1 MIFTYSGKYGADGM
15 SDIPHNKS
23 DIDQSSIFA
32 SAFVPV
38 CIWVENQ
45 ATKKKNW
52 LYVNPNVN
60 SWTSV
65 TYLRIAHEKETKGM

>member
-1 MIFTYSGKYGADGM
+1 M
-15 SDIPHNKS
+15 SDLQQNRG

-45 ATKKKNW
+45 VTEKKAF

-60 SWTSV
+60 
-65 TYLRIAHEKETKGM
+65 R